1 MLRPVEMRELRIIT
15 LDEHLDRVIKRID
28 ALGSVHLTDI
38 GEFMD
43 DWVGLIEPA
52 KADSVLT
59 KISELLIRMDNLLSL
74 LQPPQGQGGEKAK
87 EKKSLKD
94 RLFKAREE
102 GEGEGEEGQAIT
114 ITPIE
119 DRSLTEIEE
128 EFSELEK
135 IVLRLTDETARL
147 RVELKDTED
156 LLVVLKE
163 LKDLGVEPGFI
174 GDQYFISVF
183 AGRVP
188 TENIDE
194 LDKALDDA
202 VGELHFVI
210 THKLE
215 HDNGNDTGDKSKSKS
230 FAIVVAMKRDRD
242 AVEKVLTRM
251 DFDLW
256 SPPADISSYEAAEA
270 IEEASAKIKRLR
282 QEIELK
288 EREVEEIRETKLSE
302 LTAMR
307 ETLQMEK
314 NKAKV
319 KALFGQSERVRVIM
333 GWTPEDKVEEVT
345 AGIREETGGLS
356 IVEAKKPEREDARV
370 PSLLRNPK
378 LLKPFE
384 SVIKMYGHPL
394 YRDIDPTL
402 ITAIIF
408 PILFGLMFPDIGHG
422 FILMLLGLALTRFTG
437 LSKEMRDMGI
447 IILLCGLCSMVAG
460 ALFGEFFGFSLY
472 ARELVSESVQMH
484 IPDWLIPIKNPVME
498 PIVQVKLFFVITL
511 LIGAAHMGLG
521 LVFNVINQVRAKILY
536 RIINEL
542 VKIWCLAGALYFLLV
557 LFGFYFTELQEH
569 NTPVLLRNVTIFV
582 LLPIAL
588 LFILKVAEELRHEGG
603 GDEGEGGS
611 AGKKSI
617 MDYLIILIDGVID
630 ALLENFFRFLANTV
644 SYGRILALAL
654 CHAALIEVFIIFTF
668 MCLKMPVPVL
678 GQVMAALVFLLGTA
692 LVIVLEAIMA
702 GIHTIRLHFYEWFTK
717 FYEGGGHEFSPFR
730 LRVRGS

>member
-28 ALGSVHLTDI
+28 SLGSVHITDI
-38 GEFMD
+38 KDFMD
-43 DWVGLIEPA
+43 DWVGLIEPS
-52 KADSVLT
+52 KADSGLM
-59 KISELLIRMDNLLSL
+59 KISELLTRIDNLLSL

-87 EKKSLKD
+87 KSLKD
-94 RLFKAREE
+94 RLFKAR
-102 GEGEGEEGQAIT
+102 GGEEEEQAIT
-114 ITPIE
+114 VTPIE
-119 DRSLTEIEE
+119 DRSLAEIEE
-128 EFSELEK
+128 AFTELEK
-135 IVLRLTDETARL
+135 TVVRLTDEIARL

-156 LLVVLKE
+156 LLAILKE

-183 AGRVP
+183 AGRLPAV
-188 TENIDE
+188 NIDE
-194 LDKALDDA
+194 LENALDDA

-210 THKLE
+210 THE
-215 HDNGNDTGDKSKSKS
+215 HGKDNDNGGGS
-230 FAIVVAMKRDRD
+230 FAIVVALKRDRD
-242 AVEKVLTRM
+242 TVEKVLTRM

-256 SPPADISSYEAAEA
+256 SPPADISGYEAVRAM
-270 IEEASAKIKRLR
+270 EEANARIKSLK
-282 QEIELK
+282 QEIEAK
-288 EREVEEIRETKLSE
+288 EREIEEIRATELSE
-302 LTAMR
+302 LCAMR
-307 ETLQMEK
+307 ETLQMEG
-314 NKAKV
+314 NKARV
-319 KALFGQSERVRVIM
+319 KALFGESERVRVIM
-333 GWTPEDKVEEVT
+333 GWTPEDEVEEVT
-345 AGIREETGGLS
+345 AGIREETGELS
-356 IVEAKKPEREDARV
+356 IVEVKKPEREDARV

-437 LSKEMRDMGI
+437 LGKEMRDMGI

-460 ALFGEFFGFSLY
+460 ALFGEFFGFSSY

-484 IPDWLIPIKNPVME
+484 IPDWLILIEHPLME
-498 PIVQVKLFFVITL
+498 PIAQVKLFFVITL

-521 LVFNVINQVRAKILY
+521 LVFSVINQVRARRLY
-536 RIINEL
+536 GTINEL
-542 VKIWCLAGALYFLLV
+542 VKLWCLAGALYFLLV

-569 NTPVLLRNVTIFV
+569 NTAVLLRNMGIFV

-588 LFILKVAEELRHEGG
+588 LFILKVVEEMRHAEGG
-603 GDEGEGGS
+603 G
-611 AGKKSI
+611 KKGV

-654 CHAALIEVFIIFTF
+654 CHAALIEVFILLTF
-668 MCLKMPVPVL
+668 MCLKMPVPI
-678 GQVMAALVFLLGTA
+678 GPVMAALVFLLGTA

-717 FYEGGGHEFSPFR
+717 FYDGGGHEFTPFK
-730 LRVRGS
+730 LRGS

>member
-28 ALGSVHLTDI
+28 SLGSVHITDI
-38 GEFMD
+38 KDFMD
-43 DWVGLIEPA
+43 DWVGLIEPS
-52 KADSVLT
+52 KADSGLM
-59 KISELLIRMDNLLSL
+59 KISELLTRIDNLLSL

-87 EKKSLKD
+87 KSLKD
-94 RLFKAREE
+94 RLFKVR
-102 GEGEGEEGQAIT
+102 GGEEEEQAIT
-114 ITPIE
+114 VTPIE
-119 DRSLTEIEE
+119 DRSLAEIEE
-128 EFSELEK
+128 AFTELEK
-135 IVLRLTDETARL
+135 TVVRLTDEIARL

-156 LLVVLKE
+156 LLAILKE

-183 AGRVP
+183 AGRLPAV
-188 TENIDE
+188 NIDE
-194 LDKALDDA
+194 LENALDDA

-210 THKLE
+210 THK
-215 HDNGNDTGDKSKSKS
+215 HGNDNDNGGGS
-230 FAIVVAMKRDRD
+230 FAIVVALKRDRD
-242 AVEKVLTRM
+242 TVEKVLTRM

-256 SPPADISSYEAAEA
+256 SPPADISGYEAVRAM
-270 IEEASAKIKRLR
+270 EEANARIKSLK
-282 QEIELK
+282 QEIEAK
-288 EREVEEIRETKLSE
+288 ERKIEEIRATELSE
-302 LTAMR
+302 LCAMR
-307 ETLQMEK
+307 ETLQMEG
-314 NKAKV
+314 NKARV
-319 KALFGQSERVRVIM
+319 KALFGESERVRVIM
-333 GWTPEDKVEEVT
+333 GWTPEDEVEEVT
-345 AGIREETGGLS
+345 AGIREETGELS
-356 IVEAKKPEREDARV
+356 IVEVKKPEREDARV

-437 LSKEMRDMGI
+437 LGKEMRDMGI

-460 ALFGEFFGFSLY
+460 ALFGEFFGFSSY

-484 IPDWLIPIKNPVME
+484 IPDWLILIEHPLME
-498 PIVQVKLFFVITL
+498 PIAQVKLFFVITL

-521 LVFNVINQVRAKILY
+521 LVFSVINQVRARRLY
-536 RIINEL
+536 GTINEL
-542 VKIWCLAGALYFLLV
+542 VKLWCLAGALYFLLV

-569 NTPVLLRNVTIFV
+569 NTAVLLRNMGIFV

-588 LFILKVAEELRHEGG
+588 LFILKVVEEMRHEEGG
-603 GDEGEGGS
+603 GG
-611 AGKKSI
+611 GKKGI

-654 CHAALIEVFIIFTF
+654 CHAALIEVFILLTF
-668 MCLKMPVPVL
+668 MCLKMPVPI
-678 GQVMAALVFLLGTA
+678 GPVMAALVFLLGTA

-717 FYEGGGHEFSPFR
+717 FYDGGGHEFTPFK
-730 LRVRGS
+730 LRGS

>member
-28 ALGSVHLTDI
+28 SLGSVHITDI
-38 GEFMD
+38 KDFMD
-43 DWVGLIEPA
+43 DWVGLIEPS
-52 KADSVLT
+52 KADSGLM
-59 KISELLIRMDNLLSL
+59 KISELLTRIDNLLSL
-74 LQPPQGQGGEKAK
+74 LQPPQGQGDEKA
-87 EKKSLKD
+87 KKSLKD
-94 RLFKAREE
+94 RLFKAR
-102 GEGEGEEGQAIT
+102 GGEEQAIAV
-114 ITPIE
+114 TPIE
-119 DRSLTEIEE
+119 DRSLAEIEE
-128 EFSELEK
+128 AFTELEK
-135 IVLRLTDETARL
+135 TVVRLTDEIARL

-156 LLVVLKE
+156 LLAILKE
-163 LKDLGVEPGFI
+163 LKDLEVEPGFI

-183 AGRVP
+183 AGRLP
-188 TENIDE
+188 AANIEE
-194 LDKALDDA
+194 LEKALDDA

-210 THKLE
+210 THE
-215 HDNGNDTGDKSKSKS
+215 HGNGGGS
-230 FAIVVAMKRDRD
+230 FAIVVALKRDRD
-242 AVEKVLTRM
+242 TVEKVLTRM

-256 SPPADISSYEAAEA
+256 SPPADISGYETVRAM
-270 IEEASAKIKRLR
+270 EEANARIKSLK
-282 QEIELK
+282 QEIEAK
-288 EREVEEIRETKLSE
+288 ECEIEEIRATELSE
-302 LTAMR
+302 LYAMR
-307 ETLQMEK
+307 ETLRMEG
-314 NKAKV
+314 NKARV
-319 KALFGQSERVRVIM
+319 KALFGESERVRVIM
-333 GWTPEDKVEEVT
+333 GWTPEDEVEEVT
-345 AGIREETGGLS
+345 AGIREETGELS
-356 IVEAKKPEREDARV
+356 IVEVKKPEREDARV

-402 ITAIIF
+402 VTAIIF

-437 LSKEMRDMGI
+437 LGKEMRDMGI

-460 ALFGEFFGFSLY
+460 ALFGEFFGFSSY

-484 IPDWLIPIKNPVME
+484 IPNWLILIEHPLME

-521 LVFNVINQVRAKILY
+521 LVFSVINQVRARRLY
-536 RIINEL
+536 GTINEL
-542 VKIWCLAGALYFLLV
+542 VKLWCLAGALYFLLV

-569 NTPVLLRNVTIFV
+569 NTAVLLRNMGIFV

-588 LFILKVAEELRHEGG
+588 LFILKVVEEMRHAEGG
-603 GDEGEGGS
+603 G
-611 AGKKSI
+611 KKGV

-654 CHAALIEVFIIFTF
+654 CHAALIEVFILLTF
-668 MCLKMPVPVL
+668 MCLKMPVPI
-678 GQVMAALVFLLGTA
+678 GPVMAALVFLLGTA

-717 FYEGGGHEFSPFR
+717 FYDGGGHEFTPFK
-730 LRVRGS
+730 LRGSSITHQ

>member
-15 LDEHLDRVIKRID
+15 LDEHLDNVIKRID

-38 GEFMD
+38 EEFMD

-52 KADSVLT
+52 KADSVLM
-59 KISELLIRMDNLLSL
+59 KISELLTRIDNLLSL
-74 LQPPQGQGGEKAK
+74 LQQPEEGAKAK
-87 EKKSLKD
+87 KKKSLKD

-102 GEGEGEEGQAIT
+102 EEMAVVTVTPGEE
-114 ITPIE
+114 
-119 DRSLTEIEE
+119 RSLAEIEE

-135 IVLRLTDETARL
+135 IVIRLTDETARL
-147 RVELKDTED
+147 REELKDTED
-156 LLVVLKE
+156 LLAVLKE
-163 LKDLGVEPGFI
+163 LVGFGVEPGFI
-174 GDQYFISVF
+174 GDKYFISVF

-188 TENIDE
+188 TANIDE
-194 LDKALDDA
+194 LDKTLDDI

-210 THKLE
+210 THELE
-215 HDNGNDTGDKSKSKS
+215 HDNDTEDKSKS
-230 FAIVVAMKRDRD
+230 FAIVVAMKHDRD

-270 IEEASAKIKRLR
+270 IEESSAKIKRLR

-288 EREVEEIRETKLSE
+288 EREVEEIRATKLSE

-307 ETLQMEK
+307 ETLQMEE

-422 FILMLLGLALTRFTG
+422 FILVLLGLALTRFTG

-460 ALFGEFFGFSLY
+460 TLFGEFFGFSLY

-521 LVFNVINQVRAKILY
+521 LVFNVINQVRAKRLHGM
-536 RIINEL
+536 INEL

-588 LFILKVAEELRHEGG
+588 LFILKVVEELRHEGG
-603 GDEGEGGS
+603 EGEGGS

-678 GQVMAALVFLLGTA
+678 GPVMAALVFLLGTA

-717 FYEGGGHEFSPFR
+717 FYEGGGHEFSPFK